1 MMFFFRLI
9 PVLLLAI
16 IIFLYRMRYLLV
28 SYVLGFF
35 SISRFQSSTFHAYFA
50 NELEGEAK
58 GRIHAQIIVI
68 CYLLLIAKK

>member
-1 MMFFFRLI
+1 MFFFRLI
-9 PVLLLAI
+9 PVLLLDI
-16 IIFLYRMRYLLV
+16 IIFLCRMRYLLV

-35 SISRFQSSTFHAYFA
+35 DFFVFSLFTFHACFA

-68 CYLLLIAKK
+68 CYLLLTAKK